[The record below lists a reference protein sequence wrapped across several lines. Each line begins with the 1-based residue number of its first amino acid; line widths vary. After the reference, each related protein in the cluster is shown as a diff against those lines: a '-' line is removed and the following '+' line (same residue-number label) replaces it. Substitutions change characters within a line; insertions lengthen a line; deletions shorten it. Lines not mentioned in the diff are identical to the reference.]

1 MAVLR
6 LWLNTPKN
14 ARHSLAR
21 LIRDFQANEGKD
33 RDTTGFKAIVH
44 AMNVLLS
51 FFQFERDLKVEE
63 AIERF
68 ESELEALK
76 NAQTNR

>member
-51 FFQFERDLKVEE
+51 YFQFERDMKIEE
-63 AIERF
+63 SIENL
-68 ESELEALK
+68 ETELEAMK